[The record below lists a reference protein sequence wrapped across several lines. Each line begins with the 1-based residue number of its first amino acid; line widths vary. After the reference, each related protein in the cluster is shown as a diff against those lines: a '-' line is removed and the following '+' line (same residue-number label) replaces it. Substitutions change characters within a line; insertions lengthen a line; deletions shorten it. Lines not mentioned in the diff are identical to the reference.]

1 MREST
6 IGESR
11 QARDNNV
18 AVAGGAMTYRKIHR
32 VAVIGS
38 GTMGGALAALLTGAG
53 LETTLLDIPA
63 AGTAAG
69 SPPAERNTLARGNL
83 QRSLTARPS
92 PWFSAGDIERIRIGN
107 LEDDLAWLAEVD
119 WVLEAVVEDL
129 ATKQAL
135 MRRLHGVCRPDCVIS
150 TNTSGLPLAQIA
162 DGTPGDFTKRFLG
175 THFFNPPRWLPLLEL
190 IPHEDTDAELLR
202 FMRDFCSRGLGK
214 DVVVCRDVPG
224 FLGNRFLSMLG
235 IQAIGLALDEGYSV
249 AEVDLLT
256 GPLIGRPRTATFGLQ
271 DLVGLDVAQAVARNL
286 RDALPDSAARATL
299 AHAGAV
305 ALHEQLIAR
314 GWLGRKSGR
323 GFWTQRRGEGGQR
336 ERLEL
341 NLQTLAHEANPAPKF
356 QCVTAAGAEPDLGRR
371 LRTLLAAQDRA
382 GHFLRRHMAFTLSFA
397 ASCVPEVTDSPLAVD
412 QAQRW
417 GFNHEAGPF
426 ELWDALGVAAG
437 LALCEAQG
445 QPVANWVHV
454 MLANDCPTFY
464 RRDASGEPEAC
475 YDPQAGDY
483 LPLPV
488 DERALQATGLT
499 VLRSNECA
507 SLRDMGEG
515 VALWEFHS
523 AQNSIDDA
531 LIDSGHAALEEIAGG
546 RFQALVIGSD
556 GARFSVGYNLALAL
570 QRIEDG
576 EFDALERSVEAL
588 QGLVRG
594 LRRAPAP
601 VVSAAPGMALG
612 GGAELLFACDVVV
625 AHSEL
630 LLGLVEFNVGLIPA
644 GGGCTAMLQRWLT
657 PLMRGCPDADAT
669 PLLKQ
674 LFTRLLDADMI
685 VAAATEAR
693 ERRLLRPSDR
703 VLMKRAHLLHEAKRA
718 ALHLAEGYRAPR
730 PEAVYAAGRK
740 AYEVL
745 LEVVEAMVN
754 AGDMSEDDAR
764 IARRLAFVLAGGAAD
779 SPGWLAEGELHE
791 LERRAFMEL
800 VREPHTQACIR
811 HMLQTNRPLR
821 FAAER

>member
-1 MREST
+1 
-6 IGESR
+6 
-11 QARDNNV
+11 
-18 AVAGGAMTYRKIHR
+18 MTYRKIHR

-69 SPPAERNTLARGNL
+69 SPATERNALARDNL
-83 QRSLTARPS
+83 QRSLGARPS
-92 PWFSAGDIERIRIGN
+92 PWFSASDIGRIRIGN

-129 ATKQAL
+129 ATKRAL
-135 MRRLHGVCRPDCVIS
+135 MRRLQGVCRPDCVIS

-162 DGTPGDFTKRFLG
+162 AGTPADFTKRFLG

-190 IPHEDTDAELLR
+190 IPHEDTDAKLLR
-202 FMRDFCSRGLGK
+202 FMGDFCSRGLGK

-235 IQAIGLALDEGYSV
+235 TQAIGLALDEGYSV

-286 RDALPDSAARATL
+286 RDALTDSATRATPG
-299 AHAGAV
+299 HPGAV

-323 GFWTQRRGEGGQR
+323 GFWMQRRGEGGQR

-341 NLQTLAHEANPAPKF
+341 NLQTLAHEATQAPQF
-356 QCVTAAGAEPDLGRR
+356 ESVTAARSERDLGAR
-371 LRTLLAAQDRA
+371 LRRLLAAEDRA
-382 GHFLRRHMAFTLSFA
+382 GQFLRRHMAFTLSFA

-412 QAQRW
+412 QAQRQ

-437 LALCEAQG
+437 VSLCEAQN
-445 QPVANWVHV
+445 QAVASWVHD
-454 MLANDCPTFY
+454 MLANDCPAFY
-464 RRDASGEPEAC
+464 RRDASGEAEAC
-475 YDPQAGDY
+475 YDPQAGEY
-483 LPLPV
+483 LPLPG

-499 VLRSNECA
+499 VLRSNRSA
-507 SLRDMGEG
+507 SLRDLGDG

-523 AQNSIDDA
+523 VQNSIDDA
-531 LIDSGHAALEEIAGG
+531 LIEGGHAALEEIAGG
-546 RFQALVIGSD
+546 RYQALVIGND
-556 GARFSVGYNLALAL
+556 GARFSIGYNLALAL

-576 EFDALERSVEAL
+576 EFDALERSVKSL
-588 QGLVRG
+588 QELVRG
-594 LRRAPAP
+594 LRQAPAP
-601 VVSAAPGMALG
+601 VVAAAQGMALG
-612 GGAELLFACDVVV
+612 GGAELLFACDRIV

-644 GGGCTAMLQRWLT
+644 GGGCTAMLQRWLI
-657 PLMRGCPDADAT
+657 PLMRNCPDADAT
-669 PLLKQ
+669 PLLKR
-674 LFTRLLDADMI
+674 LFTHLLDAEML
-685 VAAATEAR
+685 VAAAPETR
-693 ERRLLRPSDR
+693 ERLLLRPVDR
-703 VLMKRAHLLHEAKRA
+703 VLMKRAHLLYEAKRA
-718 ALHLAEGYRAPR
+718 ALHLADGYRAPR
-730 PEAVYAAGRK
+730 LEAVYAAGRQV
-740 AYEVL
+740 YEVL
-745 LEVVEAMVN
+745 LGQVEGMVA
-754 AGDMSEDDAR
+754 AGDMSADDAQ
-764 IARRLAFVLAGGAAD
+764 IARRLAFVLSGGATE
-779 SPGWLAEGELHE
+779 SPGWLDEGELHE
-791 LERRAFMEL
+791 LERRAFMDL
-800 VREPHTQACIR
+800 VREAHTQACIR
-811 HMLQTNRPLR
+811 HMLKTNRPLR
-821 FAAER
+821 FTGKG